1 MRLSRLRLA
10 NYRGIGTL
18 EVAFA
23 PTGITIVQG
32 PNEAGKTSL
41 GEAIRLLFEYPD
53 SSKHRAIEAVRP
65 VHRDEGPEIEIE
77 AQSGPYAFTY
87 FKRFCKRP
95 ETRLVVTRPAPEN
108 HTGREAHDRAEA
120 ILRQTL
126 DIDLWKALNLT
137 QGDAIRQ
144 PEFSGRSWL
153 SSALDRAAAG
163 RPSECPEEGLFEKV
177 RSEYLSYYT
186 DRGAE
191 RKFLGEAR
199 GALEQA
205 RAEIEELEQALE
217 GLNRDIELETTLAGE
232 LDRLGARRGEVRRE
246 LETLRAS
253 LKEITELEAALSE
266 ARLRL
271 ERARA
276 AHEAARRDQEARQK
290 LARDLDEATKTEQK
304 LRDSFAHS
312 RSALD
317 RAQQEFEKAEAAFA
331 EAEQRKRQASDLA
344 ALMRADF
351 DYFTDRLHLEQLRER
366 KDRIER
372 VRKEAALAQEV
383 LATHTVDHA
392 ALKAI
397 EEKERGLIA
406 AKAQLEAGAP
416 TVLLRGLA
424 PGKCRLVLDDEDILL
439 GEGEVKEFTVAHR
452 AGLTVPG
459 VVSIE
464 ISAGTGAQE
473 LSRKVAAAARALEE
487 ALRAAGV
494 TAPEQ
499 AREAYEA
506 RREALRSIEAKE
518 VIEKQNLRDLS
529 YEELEQRLRALGLSV
544 PAYLEKRS
552 GRTPPLCAD
561 LETARNE
568 WERAEAALE
577 QASREWER
585 ARSAL
590 EAARTLRD
598 ELAARYAEA
607 RIQLD
612 LRIRDIDLAR
622 ERLEREREKT
632 ADSELEERLETARGQ
647 ASAEEENVARIEALL
662 AARNPEKV
670 RALFDSAEGSL
681 ETITKQFAACDKQLA
696 EVRTRLKIHGEEG
709 LHERLAIARMR
720 LEHSRGEFES
730 LMRRASAARHLFEV
744 MREERDRTRR
754 AYVAPLKAKI
764 EQLGRVLF
772 DETFEVALDDDL
784 RVVSRTWKGVTVPFE
799 SLSSGAKEQISLIMR
814 LACAMIVAADG
825 GMPLVLDDAL
835 GNTDPGRL
843 RLMGAVLNRAA
854 QECQILVF
862 TCTPDRYSH
871 VGAATVISLWGDA
884 AAAQGCAASPARAAA
899 EPS

>member
-1 MRLSRLRLA
+1 MRLFRLRLA

-18 EVAFA
+18 DVAFA
-23 PTGITIVQG
+23 PTGITIIQG

-53 SSKHRAIEAVRP
+53 SSKHKAIEAVRP

-77 AQSGPYAFTY
+77 AESGPYAFTY

-153 SSALDRAAAG
+153 SAALDRAAGG
-163 RPSECPEEGLFEKV
+163 RPAECPEEGLFEKV
-177 RSEYLSYYT
+177 RAEYLSYYT
-186 DRGAE
+186 ERGAE
-191 RKFLGEAR
+191 RKCLGEAR
-199 GALEQA
+199 GALQQVQA
-205 RAEIEELEQALE
+205 EAEALEQALE
-217 GLNRDIELETTLAGE
+217 DLNRDIELETTLSGE
-232 LDRLGARRGEVRRE
+232 LERLGVRRGEVRRE
-246 LETLRAS
+246 LGALRATR
-253 LKEITELEAALSE
+253 KEITELEAALSE

-271 ERARA
+271 EKTRAS
-276 AHEAARRDQEARQK
+276 HEAARRDKEARQK
-290 LARDLDEATKTEQK
+290 LARDLEEATKTEQS
-304 LRDSFAHS
+304 LRDSFAHA

-317 RAQQEFEKAEAAFA
+317 RAQQEFERAEAGFV
-331 EAEQRKRQASDLA
+331 EAEKRRKEAADLA
-344 ALMRADF
+344 GLMRADF
-351 DYFTDRLHLEQLRER
+351 DYYTNRLHLDQLRER
-366 KDRIER
+366 KERIDR
-372 VRKEAALAQEV
+372 VRKEAALAQEA
-383 LATHTVDHA
+383 LATHKVDLA

-397 EEKERGLIA
+397 EEKERSLIA

-416 TVLLRGLA
+416 SVLLRGLS
-424 PGKCRLVLDDEDILL
+424 PGKCRLVLDGEDLVL
-439 GEGEVKEFTVAHR
+439 AKGEVRELTVAHR

-459 VVSIE
+459 VVFIE
-464 ISAGTGAQE
+464 ISAGAGAEE
-473 LSRKVAAAARALEE
+473 LSKKVAAAARALEE
-487 ALRAAGV
+487 TLRASGV
-494 TAPEQ
+494 ETPEQ

-518 VIEKQNLRDLS
+518 GVEKQNLRDLS
-529 YEELEQRLRALGLSV
+529 YEELDQKLRALERSV
-544 PAYLEKRS
+544 PAYLERRS
-552 GRTPPLCAD
+552 GLTPPLCAD
-561 LETARNE
+561 LEAARSE

-577 QASREWER
+577 EKSRQWES

-607 RIQLD
+607 RTQLD
-612 LRIRDIDLAR
+612 LRAKDIELAR
-622 ERLEREREKT
+622 ERLERERET
-632 ADSELEERLETARGQ
+632 IADSELEERLEAARRE
-647 ASAEEENVARIEALL
+647 AAAEGENVARIEALL
-662 AARNPEKV
+662 RAKNPEKV
-670 RALFDSAEGSL
+670 RALLDSAEGSL
-681 ETITKQFAACDKQLA
+681 ETIDRQFAACDKQLA

-709 LHERLAIARMR
+709 LHERLALARMR
-720 LEHSRGEFES
+720 LEHSRGEYQS
-730 LMRRASAARHLFEV
+730 LMRRARAARYLFEV
-744 MREERDRTRR
+744 MREERDRTRK
-754 AYVAPLKAKI
+754 AYVAPLKARI

-772 DETFEVALDDDL
+772 DETFEVALDEDL

-835 GNTDPGRL
+835 GNTDPARL

-884 AAAQGCAASPARAAA
+884 AAAGA
-899 EPS
+899 